1 MKGQLPSI
9 KCAQGLSST
18 SRDRAAK
25 AKACERQGITQALSG
40 SPASFTRGHKG
51 VKPASYLSVRFFKH
65 LKNSMLTH
73 SKTLQMNPKS
83 CGFMNVLAACAV
95 LVSLKEKH
103 VQRAGE
109 AAMSREP
116 ERSAL
121 PTNHLTWK
129 TQTFISCRIRMIFK
143 LARGQSTTRLNPSI
157 FETQHYFLRRT
168 NISPVTW
175 SVPS

>member
-1 MKGQLPSI
+1 
-9 KCAQGLSST
+9 
-18 SRDRAAK
+18 
-25 AKACERQGITQALSG
+25 
-40 SPASFTRGHKG
+40 
-51 VKPASYLSVRFFKH
+51 
-65 LKNSMLTH
+65 
-73 SKTLQMNPKS
+73 
-83 CGFMNVLAACAV
+83 MNVLAACAV

-116 ERSAL
+116 EMLAV

-129 TQTFISCRIRMIFK
+129 SQIFISCRIRMIVK
-143 LARGQSTTRLNPSI
+143 LARGQSRTRLHPSI
-157 FETQHYFLRRT
+157 FETQYYFLWRT